1 MVKEALSERKSV
13 VSADPN
19 LNGHSQASESG
30 DRARADL
37 LCDLYP
43 IDLEP
48 EVDQER
54 YVSAVTKPKIEHPLP
69 AVALAG
75 RGQVR
80 ITPKEGPNN
89 KFDGID
95 VLRIARSVEDIVGAG
110 ELTHHHDVSDI
121 ARRPEAHRSR
131 SEMGTFPRARR
142 CWRRPRCFA
151 PRLHRKESPHQH
163 RSSSPCR

>member
-19 LNGHSQASESG
+19 LSRHSQASEPG
-30 DRARADL
+30 DSASADL

-54 YVSAVTKPKIEHPLP
+54 YVSAVAETKIEHPLP
-69 AVALAG
+69 AVALSG
-75 RGQVR
+75 RGQAR
-80 ITPKEGPNN
+80 ITPQEGPNN

-95 VLRIARSVEDIVGAG
+95 ILRIARSVEHIVGAV
-110 ELTHHHDVSDI
+110 ELTHHHGVSDI
-121 ARRPEAHRSR
+121 ARRPEADRSR

-142 CWRRPRCFA
+142 CWRRRRCFV
-151 PRLHRKESPHQH
+151 PRLPRKESPHQ
-163 RSSSPCR
+163 